1 MTNDVLAAG
10 AVVWRRS
17 AMGEVEVALIHR
29 PKYDD
34 WSFPKGKLKP
44 GESLPAAAVRE
55 VHEETTIPI
64 RLGGPLP
71 RVSYPLSNGTRKV
84 VHYWAGLP
92 VGDTSTFVVSDEV
105 DRREFLPLAAA
116 RRRLTHAHDAALL
129 DAFSPL
135 VTVPLMVVRH
145 AKASAR
151 VEWPGADVDRPLS
164 DAGESQALRL
174 VDLFASYGVSRVVS
188 SDALRCLETVRPYA
202 SSLGLAIE
210 TEPAFSE
217 DASQAVTRE
226 RASFLADSVRPTVV
240 CSHRPVLPTLFSAL
254 GIEPVSLA
262 PAAMLI
268 VHRSG
273 RTNVATELH
282 EP

>member
-1 MTNDVLAAG
+1 MNTEVLAAG
-10 AVVWRRS
+10 AVVWRRT

-44 GESLPAAAVRE
+44 GESLAAAAVRE
-55 VHEETTIPI
+55 VHEETTIAI
-64 RLGGPLP
+64 RLGVPLP
-71 RVSYPLSNGTRKV
+71 PVSYPLSNGTRKV

-92 VGDTSTFVVSDEV
+92 VSTSSFVASEEV
-105 DRREFLPLAAA
+105 DRREFVPLGHA

-135 VTVPLMVVRH
+135 VTTPLVVLRH

-164 DAGESQALRL
+164 PVGEEQALRL
-174 VDLFASYGVSRVVS
+174 VELFASYGISRVVS

-202 SSLGLAIE
+202 SSLGLSIE

-217 DASQAVTRE
+217 DASLAVTRE
-226 RASFLADSVRPTVV
+226 RASILLDSVRPTLV
-240 CSHRPVLPTLFSAL
+240 CSHRPVLPTLFETL
-254 GIEPVSLA
+254 GIEPVALPPASLVV
-262 PAAMLI
+262 I
-268 VHRSG
+268 HRAG

-282 EP
+282 EA